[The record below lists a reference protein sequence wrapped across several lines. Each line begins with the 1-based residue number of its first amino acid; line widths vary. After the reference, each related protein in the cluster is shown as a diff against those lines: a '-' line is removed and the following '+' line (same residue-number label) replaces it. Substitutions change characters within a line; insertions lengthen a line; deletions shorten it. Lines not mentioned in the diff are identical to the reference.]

1 MAEIP
6 IVIKKYVISLTLIVW
21 VLNLRIAKIANNPSA
36 KPKSNLTLLNKKHN
50 KNVIKPA
57 ELYVKKK
64 SSEDLFLLNF
74 K

>member
-1 MAEIP
+1 M
-6 IVIKKYVISLTLIVW
+6 VW